1 MNPSS
6 AGWIKKFIKEIDQNV
21 LCSAYDTN
29 TDLYQGLKAT
39 GFIYGMSLTGLEPK
53 AKTSLQLTVEE
64 HTKINLLHA
73 LCYVYFQQNTAADY
87 DDCIKSIVS
96 FYELMG
102 KGQPGLLHKLSFA
115 KNPSDNLEGII
126 NTRLHENNLGRHA
139 EVTSLI
145 TYVLLFI
152 DILVFQQYLQG
163 DQNVQPAFDHLEH
176 WCIQCCA
183 WALKSKLK
191 PNKYDDMFI
200 EMLHN
205 SLKKPLELQEVAGQE
220 LLNQMAQS
228 SLLFKGFLMDV
239 CCLAV
244 WDDRVMDAA
253 ELHFLQDF
261 EKALA
266 LKPGSALAGVADLD
280 QFSRTQAQSIRLFE
294 HANPV
299 KLLYKQSSAMVKTLI
314 LRNKN
319 RLIKELTES
328 GELLKLLTLS
338 TVRDL
343 DKKEKQKVK
352 EQLLDICKTVPSL
365 TLFLLPGGSLLLPIM
380 VKLIPKLL
388 PSAFNENAIDES
400 LDY

>member
-6 AGWIKKFIKEIDQNV
+6 AGWIKKFIKEIDQKALSSGYND
-21 LCSAYDTN
+21 LI
-29 TDLYQGLKAT
+29 DLYQGLKSG
-39 GFIYGMSLTGLEPK
+39 GFIYGMSLVGLEPQ
-53 AKTSLQLTVEE
+53 AKTTLQLTVEE
-64 HTKINLLHA
+64 YTKINLLHA
-73 LCYVYFQQNTAADY
+73 LCYVYFKRKAKGNY
-87 DDCIKSIVS
+87 EDCIAAIVS

-102 KGQPGLLHKLSFA
+102 KGQPGLLHKLSFS
-115 KNPSDNLEGII
+115 KTPSDNLEGII
-126 NTRLHENNLGRHA
+126 NARLHENNLGRSA
-139 EVTSLI
+139 EVSSLI

-152 DILVFQQYLQG
+152 DILVFQEYLKG
-163 DQNVQPAFDHLEH
+163 NKNVQSAFDRMEYLS
-176 WCIQCCA
+176 IQACS
-183 WALKSKLK
+183 WALESKLK
-191 PNKYDDMFI
+191 PNKYDHMFI

-205 SLKKPLELQEVAGQE
+205 ALKKPLKAEDDSGQE
-220 LLNQMAQS
+220 LMADIRGQS
-228 SLLFKGFLMDV
+228 SLFKNFILDV
-239 CCLAV
+239 CCLGV

-261 EKALA
+261 EQALA
-266 LKPGSALAGVADLD
+266 LKPGSALAGIGNLD
-280 QFSRTQAQSIRLFE
+280 EFSRNHAQSVRLFE

-319 RLIKELTES
+319 RLIKELAES
-328 GELLKLLTLS
+328 GELVKLLTLS

-343 DKKEKQKVK
+343 NKKEKQKVK

-388 PSAFNENAIDES
+388 PSAFNENAVDES
-400 LDY
+400 

>member
-6 AGWIKKFIKEIDQNV
+6 AGWIKKFIKDIDQKA
-21 LCSAYDTN
+21 LLSAYTDVS
-29 TDLYQGLKAT
+29 DLYHGLKAG
-39 GFIYGMSLTGLEPK
+39 GFIYGMSLMGLEPQ
-53 AKTSLQLTVEE
+53 AKTTLQLTVEE

-73 LCYVYFQQNTAADY
+73 LCYVYFKQNPKHQY
-87 DDCIKSIVS
+87 SDCIAAIVS

-126 NTRLHENNLGRHA
+126 NARLHENNLGRHA
-139 EVTSLI
+139 EVSSLI

-152 DILVFQQYLQG
+152 DILVFQEYLQG
-163 DQNVQPAFDHLEH
+163 NQSLQEAFDRMEYL
-176 WCIQCCA
+176 CIQACT
-183 WALKSKLK
+183 WALESKLK
-191 PNKYDDMFI
+191 PNKYDHMFI
-200 EMLHN
+200 EMLRN
-205 SLKKPLELQEVAGQE
+205 ALKKPLKIEEDSGQE
-220 LLNQMAQS
+220 LIKQMLTQTA
-228 SLLFKGFLMDV
+228 LFKSFLMDV
-239 CCLAV
+239 CCLGV

-266 LKPGSALAGVADLD
+266 LKSGSALAGVSDLD
-280 QFSRTQAQSIRLFE
+280 NFSRNYAQSVRLFE

-319 RLIKELTES
+319 RLIKELAES
-328 GELLKLLTLS
+328 GELVKLLTLS
-338 TVRDL
+338 TVREL

-352 EQLLDICKTVPSL
+352 VQLLDICKTVPSL
-365 TLFLLPGGSLLLPIM
+365 TLFLLPGGSLLLPLM

-400 LDY
+400 

>member
-6 AGWIKKFIKEIDQNV
+6 AGWIKKFIKEIDQNA
-21 LCSAYDTN
+21 LCGAYKDVFE
-29 TDLYQGLKAT
+29 LYQGLKT
-39 GFIYGMSLTGLEPK
+39 GGFIYGMSLVGLEPQ
-53 AKTSLQLTVEE
+53 AKTTLQLTVEE

-73 LCYVYFQQNTAADY
+73 LCFVYFKENPEDQYSQ
-87 DDCIKSIVS
+87 CIATIVS

-126 NTRLHENNLGRHA
+126 NTRLHENNLGRSA
-139 EVTSLI
+139 EVSSLI

-152 DILVFQQYLQG
+152 DVLVFQQYLKG
-163 DQNVQPAFDHLEH
+163 DQSVQKAFDHMEYL
-176 WCIQCCA
+176 CIQACA
-183 WALKSKLK
+183 WALESKLK
-191 PNKYDDMFI
+191 PSKYDHMFI
-200 EMLHN
+200 EMLQN
-205 SLKKPLELQEVAGQE
+205 ALKKPLKLGDDSGQE
-220 LLNQMAQS
+220 LMADMREQS
-228 SLLFKGFLMDV
+228 SLFKNFIMDV
-239 CCLAV
+239 CCLGV

-261 EKALA
+261 EKDLA
-266 LKPGSALAGVADLD
+266 LEPGRALAGVGDLD
-280 QFSRTQAQSIRLFE
+280 DFSRNHAQSIRLFE

-319 RLIKELTES
+319 RLIKELAES

-343 DKKEKQKVK
+343 DRKEKQKVK

-400 LDY
+400 

>member
-6 AGWIKKFIKEIDQNV
+6 AGWIKKFIKEIDQKA
-21 LCSAYDTN
+21 LCSAYDQVV
-29 TDLYQGLKAT
+29 DLYQGLKAG
-39 GFIYGMSLTGLEPK
+39 GFIYGMSLVGLEPQ
-53 AKTSLQLTVEE
+53 AKTTLELTVEE

-73 LCYVYFQQNTAADY
+73 LCFVYFKQNPHSQY
-87 DDCIKSIVS
+87 NDCIKAIVS

-102 KGQPGLLHKLSFA
+102 IGQPGLLHKLSFA
-115 KNPSDNLEGII
+115 KNPSDNLEGFI
-126 NTRLHENNLGRHA
+126 NARLHENNLGRSA
-139 EVTSLI
+139 EVSSLI

-152 DILVFQQYLQG
+152 DILVFQDYLKGNQNLQG
-163 DQNVQPAFDHLEH
+163 AFDRMEHL
-176 WCIQCCA
+176 CIQSCT
-183 WALKSKLK
+183 WALESKLK
-191 PNKYDDMFI
+191 PNKYDHMFI
-200 EMLHN
+200 VMLQHA
-205 SLKKPLELQEVAGQE
+205 LKNPVGLNDTEGQA
-220 LLNQMAQS
+220 LLKQMTQS
-228 SLLFKGFLMDV
+228 PPLFKGFLMDV
-239 CCLAV
+239 CCLGV

-261 EKALA
+261 EQALG
-266 LKPGSALAGVADLD
+266 LEKGSALAGVSDLD
-280 QFSRTQAQSIRLFE
+280 QFSRTHAQSVRLFE

-319 RLIKELTES
+319 RLIKELAES
-328 GELLKLLTLS
+328 GELVKLLTLS
-338 TVRDL
+338 TVREL
-343 DKKEKQKVK
+343 NKKEKQKVK

-400 LDY
+400 

>member
-6 AGWIKKFIKEIDQNV
+6 AGWIKKFIKEIDQKA
-21 LCSAYDTN
+21 LCNAYAGVP
-29 TDLYQGLKAT
+29 DLYQGLKST
-39 GFIYGMSLTGLEPK
+39 GFIYGMSLAGLKPK
-53 AKTSLQLTVEE
+53 PKITLQLTVEE

-73 LCYVYFQQNTAADY
+73 LSYVYFKENPEDQYSN
-87 DDCIKSIVS
+87 CIPAIVS

-115 KNPSDNLEGII
+115 KNPSDNLEAII
-126 NTRLHENNLGRHA
+126 NARLHENNLGRNA
-139 EVTSLI
+139 EVSSLI

-163 DQNVQPAFDHLEH
+163 DENVQAAFDQMEH
-176 WCIQCCA
+176 WCIQSCA
-183 WALKSKLK
+183 WALESKLK

-205 SLKKPLELQEVAGQE
+205 SLKKPLKLKETAAQDLLQ
-220 LLNQMAQS
+220 QMAQS
-228 SLLFKGFLMDV
+228 SPLFKGFLMDV
-239 CCLAV
+239 CCLGV
-244 WDDRVMDAA
+244 WDDRVMDSE

-266 LKPGSALAGVADLD
+266 LEPGSALAGVADLN
-280 QFSRTQAQSIRLFE
+280 QFSRTHAQSVRLFE

-319 RLIKELTES
+319 RLIKELAES
-328 GELLKLLTLS
+328 GELVKLLTLS

-343 DKKEKQKVK
+343 NKKEKQKVK

-388 PSAFNENAIDES
+388 PSAFNENAIDDP